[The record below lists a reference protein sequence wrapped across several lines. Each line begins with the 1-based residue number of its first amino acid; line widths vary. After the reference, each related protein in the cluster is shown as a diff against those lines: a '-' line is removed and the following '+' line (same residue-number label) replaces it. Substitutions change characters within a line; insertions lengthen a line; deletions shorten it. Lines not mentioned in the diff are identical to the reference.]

1 MNRMTTEEFIKKA
14 KAVHGDKYDYS
25 LVDYN
30 NARTKVKIIC
40 PIHGVFE
47 QEPRVHLTNRGCKKC
62 NHFSPGGKPL
72 TTEYFIKKAKEINGD
87 KYDYSL
93 VEYKNSITK
102 VKIICPIHGIFEQ
115 IPANHIFKKSG
126 CPKCIGKNST
136 IEDFIKQASKIY
148 GDKYDYSLVD
158 YKNKQ
163 IKVKIICP
171 IHGMFETIPHNF
183 LSNHSC
189 PKCGLEN
196 KTKSIGEQKIKD
208 FLKDKKILFEE
219 QKEFENLKD
228 KKMLSYDFYIP
239 SKKILIEYNG
249 KQHYEFHKLFHKNYH
264 DFLIQ
269 KHHDWLK
276 RKFAKNNEYKLLTI
290 PYWDCKIIE
299 EILNKELAG
308 EI

>member
-1 MNRMTTEEFIKKA
+1 MSRKLTTKEFIEKA
-14 KAVHGDKYDYS
+14 K
-25 LVDYN
+25 
-30 NARTKVKIIC
+30 
-40 PIHGVFE
+40 
-47 QEPRVHLTNRGCKKC
+47 
-62 NHFSPGGKPL
+62 
-72 TTEYFIKKAKEINGD
+72 
-87 KYDYSL
+87 
-93 VEYKNSITK
+93 
-102 VKIICPIHGIFEQ
+102 
-115 IPANHIFKKSG
+115 
-126 CPKCIGKNST
+126 
-136 IEDFIKQASKIY
+136 KIY
-148 GDKYDYSLVD
+148 PQYDYSLVD

-163 IKVKIICP
+163 VKVKIICP
-171 IHGMFETIPHNF
+171 IHGIFETIPHNF

-208 FLKDKKILFEE
+208 FLKDKKIIFEE

-290 PYWDCKIIE
+290 PYWDCKNIE
-299 EILNKELAG
+299 EILNKELIG